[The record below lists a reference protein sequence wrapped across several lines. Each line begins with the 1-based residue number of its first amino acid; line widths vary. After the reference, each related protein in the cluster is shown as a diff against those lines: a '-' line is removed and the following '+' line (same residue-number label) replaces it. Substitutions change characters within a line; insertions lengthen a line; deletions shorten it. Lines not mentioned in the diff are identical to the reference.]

1 MGILW
6 ERLEDHDVA
15 VQGSIFVTT
24 TSHIQQTR
32 LEPAVHVCLAGKMSF
47 ISNIFY
53 RAAVSEES
61 RRAPVGKVN
70 RARRP
75 GPRGAAASQQGS
87 KDSGDLDEDADIFN
101 STAGPSETDTF
112 QAKVQ
117 VIEDI
122 IAEENLYKVLGVKR
136 NVKND
141 EIRRAFLTRS
151 RSCHPDKFPDY
162 PNSTIA
168 FQKLAFAYETLS
180 KPASRQAYDFSPHT
194 HSMFNGK
201 SPHDAFDD
209 EFGEAFADAT
219 LQDVLFT
226 VYVEFFEGDF
236 TSVKALLKV
245 LADSGLGTYSDANIN
260 SIEAKFRALSRLM
273 RATRRYS
280 RVLLNEMSRLYEI
293 QQDLR
298 GLSYFDIPGR
308 LRLTLQLARVTLSIP
323 LAIDQAMQNPED
335 YDRKEFGQ
343 WFEDMRAQSSD
354 YSSSEDDDNN
364 RAEQGFG
371 LQGEAESQGLGSD
384 EHARMRYVRARD
396 ARIARRAA
404 ERRDPGSDNGP
415 AGDQEAAA
423 LPHEETKELH
433 PGFLGPTTTALFTG
447 MVNLLEAGEGWMG
460 GKPAATV

>member
-1 MGILW
+1 
-6 ERLEDHDVA
+6 
-15 VQGSIFVTT
+15 
-24 TSHIQQTR
+24 
-32 LEPAVHVCLAGKMSF
+32 MSF
-47 ISNIFY
+47 ISSIFY

-61 RRAPVGKVN
+61 RRAPIGKVN
-70 RARRP
+70 RTRRP
-75 GPRGAAASQQGS
+75 TSRNGKPYAEVSLDGAAVDEGV
-87 KDSGDLDEDADIFN
+87 DILDNATSPADAD
-101 STAGPSETDTF
+101 SF
-112 QAKVQ
+112 QSKVQ
-117 VIEDI
+117 IIEDI
-122 IAEENLYKVLGVKR
+122 IAEENLYNVLNIK
-136 NVKND
+136 KNAKTE

-245 LADSGLGTYSDANIN
+245 LADSGMGTYSDANIS

-323 LAIDQAMQNPED
+323 LAIDSAMQNPED
-335 YDRKEFGQ
+335 YDRREFGQ

-354 YSSSEDDDNN
+354 YSSSEEDDSS
-364 RAEQGFG
+364 RPEQDFG
-371 LQGEAESQGLGSD
+371 LNAEVDGESLGSD
-384 EHARMRYVRARD
+384 ERARMRYVRARD

-404 ERRDPGSDNGP
+404 ERRDPGSHNGP
-415 AGDQEAAA
+415 RSDSEAAA
-423 LPHEETKELH
+423 LPNEEAKQLQA
-433 PGFLGPTTTALFTG
+433 GFLGPTTTALFTG
-447 MVNLLEAGEGWMG
+447 MVNLLEAGEGWIG
-460 GKPAATV
+460 GKPVEPI

>member
-1 MGILW
+1 
-6 ERLEDHDVA
+6 
-15 VQGSIFVTT
+15 
-24 TSHIQQTR
+24 
-32 LEPAVHVCLAGKMSF
+32 MSF
-47 ISNIFY
+47 ISSIFY

-61 RRAPVGKVN
+61 RRAPIGKVN
-70 RARRP
+70 RAKRP
-75 GPRGAAASQQGS
+75 GSRGGHL
-87 KDSGDLDEDADIFN
+87 DSDGLKEPGDADQD
-101 STAGPSETDTF
+101 TDDLPDAAGPSEADSF
-112 QAKVQ
+112 QTKVQ

-122 IAEENLYKVLGVKR
+122 IAEENLYKVLNIKR
-136 NVKND
+136 NAKNE

-245 LADSGLGTYSDANIN
+245 LADSGLGTYSDANIS

-354 YSSSEDDDNN
+354 YSSSDDDEES
-364 RAEQGFG
+364 RTEQGFG
-371 LQGEAESQGLGSD
+371 LQGEADGNALGSD

-415 AGDQEAAA
+415 SGDQEAAA
-423 LPHEETKELH
+423 LPNEEVKELRA
-433 PGFLGPTTTALFTG
+433 GFLGPTTTALFTG

-460 GKPAATV
+460 GKPADPL

>member
-1 MGILW
+1 
-6 ERLEDHDVA
+6 
-15 VQGSIFVTT
+15 
-24 TSHIQQTR
+24 
-32 LEPAVHVCLAGKMSF
+32 MSF
-47 ISNIFY
+47 ISSIFY

-61 RRAPVGKVN
+61 RRAPVGKLN
-70 RARRP
+70 RPRRP
-75 GPRGAAASQQGS
+75 ASRNGS
-87 KDSGDLDEDADIFN
+87 LKPNDLDGELPTDDASEIP
-101 STAGPSETDTF
+101 GEPSDADTF
-112 QAKVQ
+112 QSKVK
-117 VIEDI
+117 VIEEI
-122 IAEENLYKVLGVKR
+122 IAEENLYKVLGIAR
-136 NVKND
+136 TAKNED
-141 EIRRAFLTRS
+141 IRRAFLTRS

-162 PNSTIA
+162 PDSTIA

-194 HSMFNGK
+194 HSMFKGK

-245 LADSGLGTYSDANIN
+245 LADSGLGTYSDANIS
-260 SIEAKFRALSRLM
+260 SIEAKFRVLSRLM

-354 YSSSEDDDNN
+354 YDSSDDDNDSA
-364 RAEQGFG
+364 RGDHGFG
-371 LQGEAESQGLGSD
+371 LQAEADANTPGSD

-404 ERRDPGSDNGP
+404 ERRDPASQDGP
-415 AGDQEAAA
+415 SVHADAAA
-423 LPHEETKELH
+423 LPHEEEAKELRA
-433 PGFLGPTTTALFTG
+433 GFLGPTTTALFTG
-447 MVNLLEAGEGWMG
+447 MVNLLEAGEGWVG
-460 GKPAATV
+460 GKPAS

>member
-1 MGILW
+1 
-6 ERLEDHDVA
+6 
-15 VQGSIFVTT
+15 
-24 TSHIQQTR
+24 
-32 LEPAVHVCLAGKMSF
+32 MSF
-47 ISNIFY
+47 ISSMFY

-61 RRAPVGKVN
+61 RRAPIGKVN

-75 GPRGAAASQQGS
+75 APHGGRPASDKS
-87 KDSGDLDEDADIFN
+87 KDAGDVDEDANLFE
-101 STAGPSETDTF
+101 STATTADADADTF

-122 IAEENLYKVLGVKR
+122 IEEDNLYKVLGINR
-136 NVKND
+136 NAKNE

-245 LADSGLGTYSDANIN
+245 LADSGLGTYSDANIS

-343 WFEDMRAQSSD
+343 WFEDMRAQSTD
-354 YSSSEDDDNN
+354 YSSSEDDEN
-364 RAEQGFG
+364 RPDHGFG
-371 LQGEAESQGLGSD
+371 LQAEADTDTPGSD
-384 EHARMRYVRARD
+384 EQARMRYVRARD

-404 ERRDPGSDNGP
+404 EHRDPGSNNGP
-415 AGDQEAAA
+415 VGEQEAAA
-423 LPHEETKELH
+423 LPHQETKELRA
-433 PGFLGPTTTALFTG
+433 GFLGPTTTALFAG

-460 GKPAATV
+460 GKPAATSH

>member
-1 MGILW
+1 
-6 ERLEDHDVA
+6 
-15 VQGSIFVTT
+15 
-24 TSHIQQTR
+24 
-32 LEPAVHVCLAGKMSF
+32 MSF
-47 ISNIFY
+47 ISSIFY
-53 RAAVSEES
+53 RAAVSQES
-61 RRAPVGKVN
+61 RRAPIGKVP
-70 RARRP
+70 RAKCP
-75 GPRGAAASQQGS
+75 GSRAGRVPPEGS
-87 KDSGDLDEDADIFN
+87 SSAGKANADSNIFDP
-101 STAGPSETDTF
+101 TIDPTIDPSHPDNF
-112 QAKVQ
+112 QSKVQ
-117 VIEDI
+117 IIEDI
-122 IAEENLYKVLGVKR
+122 IAEDNLYKVLGIKS
-136 NVKND
+136 NAKNED
-141 EIRRAFLTRS
+141 IRRAFLTGS

-209 EFGEAFADAT
+209 EFGQAFADAT
-219 LQDVLFT
+219 LQDVLLT

-245 LADSGLGTYSDANIN
+245 LADSGMATYSDANIS
-260 SIEAKFRALSRLM
+260 SIEAKFRTLSRLM

-323 LAIDQAMQNPED
+323 LAIDQVMQNPED
-335 YDRKEFGQ
+335 YDRKEFGR

-354 YSSSEDDDNN
+354 YSSSEEEEEEGGGGGGGGGG
-364 RAEQGFG
+364 RTEQGFG
-371 LQGEAESQGLGSD
+371 LQGEIDGDAPGSD
-384 EHARMRYVRARD
+384 EHARLRYVRARD
-396 ARIARRAA
+396 ARISRRAT

-415 AGDQEAAA
+415 GGEQGAAA
-423 LPHEETKELH
+423 LPNQETKELRV
-433 PGFLGPTTTALFTG
+433 GFLGPTTTALFTG

-460 GKPAATV
+460 GKLADPL

>member
-1 MGILW
+1 
-6 ERLEDHDVA
+6 
-15 VQGSIFVTT
+15 
-24 TSHIQQTR
+24 
-32 LEPAVHVCLAGKMSF
+32 MSF
-47 ISNIFY
+47 ISSIFY

-61 RRAPVGKVN
+61 RRAPVGKFN
-70 RARRP
+70 RPKRP
-75 GPRGAAASQQGS
+75 GSRGERPNPEGS
-87 KDSGDLDEDADIFN
+87 DDGGGADQDADAFEA
-101 STAGPSETDTF
+101 TAGPSEADSF
-112 QAKVQ
+112 QTKVQ
-117 VIEDI
+117 VIEEI
-122 IAEENLYKVLGVKR
+122 IAEENLYKVLGVTRKA
-136 NVKND
+136 KNE

-245 LADSGLGTYSDANIN
+245 LADSGLGTYSDANIS

-354 YSSSEDDDNN
+354 YSSSDEDEEG
-364 RAEQGFG
+364 RTEQGFG
-371 LQGEAESQGLGSD
+371 LQGEADTDAPGSD

-415 AGDQEAAA
+415 GADQEAAA
-423 LPHEETKELH
+423 LPEEEVKELRS
-433 PGFLGPTTTALFTG
+433 GFLGPTTTALFTG

-460 GKPAATV
+460 AKPTDAL

>member
-1 MGILW
+1 
-6 ERLEDHDVA
+6 
-15 VQGSIFVTT
+15 
-24 TSHIQQTR
+24 
-32 LEPAVHVCLAGKMSF
+32 MSF
-47 ISNIFY
+47 ISSIFY
-53 RAAVSEES
+53 RAAISEES
-61 RRAPVGKVN
+61 RRAPIGKVN
-70 RARRP
+70 RPKRHGSRSVNSKLD
-75 GPRGAAASQQGS
+75 GA
-87 KDSGDLDEDADIFN
+87 DATGVPD
-101 STAGPSETDTF
+101 GLSEAFGNADRTNADTF
-112 QAKVQ
+112 QCKAK

-122 IAEENLYKVLGVKR
+122 IAEENLYKVLGIKR
-136 NVKND
+136 NAKTE
-141 EIRRAFLTRS
+141 EIRRAFLSRS

-201 SPHDAFDD
+201 CPHDAFDD

-245 LADSGLGTYSDANIN
+245 LADSGLGTYSDANIS

-323 LAIDQAMQNPED
+323 LAIDQAMQDPED

-354 YSSSEDDDNN
+354 YSSSDEDGNT
-364 RAEQGFG
+364 EQDFG
-371 LQGEAESQGLGSD
+371 LQREVDGDAPGSD
-384 EHARMRYVRARD
+384 EHARLRYVRARD

-404 ERRDPGSDNGP
+404 ERCDTGSGKGP
-415 AGDQEAAA
+415 DSDHGAAA
-423 LPHEETKELH
+423 LASEEAKELRA
-433 PGFLGPTTTALFTG
+433 GFLGPTTTALFTG
-447 MVNLLEAGEGWMG
+447 MVNLLEAGEGWIG
-460 GKPAATV
+460 GKPADPL

>member
-1 MGILW
+1 
-6 ERLEDHDVA
+6 
-15 VQGSIFVTT
+15 
-24 TSHIQQTR
+24 
-32 LEPAVHVCLAGKMSF
+32 MSF
-47 ISNIFY
+47 ISSIFY

-61 RRAPVGKVN
+61 RRAPIGKVP
-70 RARRP
+70 RAKRP
-75 GPRGAAASQQGS
+75 GSRGGRVGPEGS
-87 KDSGDLDEDADIFN
+87 SSADQADADSDIFDP
-101 STAGPSETDTF
+101 TVEPSEADNF
-112 QAKVQ
+112 QNKVQ
-117 VIEDI
+117 IIEDI
-122 IAEENLYKVLGVKR
+122 IAEDNLYKVLGIKR
-136 NVKND
+136 NAKNED
-141 EIRRAFLTRS
+141 IRRAFLTRS

-245 LADSGLGTYSDANIN
+245 LADSGMGTYSDANIS
-260 SIEAKFRALSRLM
+260 SIEAKFRTLSRLM

-354 YSSSEDDDNN
+354 YSSSEEEIG
-364 RAEQGFG
+364 RTEQGFG
-371 LQGEAESQGLGSD
+371 LQSEVDSDAPGSN
-384 EHARMRYVRARD
+384 EHARLRYVRARD

-415 AGDQEAAA
+415 GGDQEAAA
-423 LPHEETKELH
+423 LPNEEAKELRA
-433 PGFLGPTTTALFTG
+433 GFLGPTTTVLFTG

-460 GKPAATV
+460 GKPAGPL

>member
-1 MGILW
+1 M
-6 ERLEDHDVA
+6 
-15 VQGSIFVTT
+15 
-24 TSHIQQTR
+24 
-32 LEPAVHVCLAGKMSF
+32 
-47 ISNIFY
+47 FY

-61 RRAPVGKVN
+61 RRAPIGKVN
-70 RARRP
+70 RAKRP
-75 GPRGAAASQQGS
+75 ASRNGS
-87 KDSGDLDEDADIFN
+87 IYPEGTGEADEEDDPVG
-101 STAGPSETDTF
+101 STSQSTEAESF
-112 QAKVQ
+112 QSKVQ

-122 IAEENLYKVLGVKR
+122 IAEENLYKVLNVKR
-136 NVKND
+136 NAKNED
-141 EIRRAFLTRS
+141 IRRAFLARS

-245 LADSGLGTYSDANIN
+245 LADSGLGTYSDANIS
-260 SIEAKFRALSRLM
+260 SIEAKFRTLSRLM

-323 LAIDQAMQNPED
+323 LAIDQALQNPED

-354 YSSSEDDDNN
+354 YSSSDEDEA
-364 RAEQGFG
+364 RTEQSFG
-371 LQGEAESQGLGSD
+371 LQAEADGDTPGSD
-384 EHARMRYVRARD
+384 EHARKRYVRARD

-415 AGDQEAAA
+415 GGDHEAAA
-423 LPHEETKELH
+423 LPEEELKELH
-433 PGFLGPTTTALFTG
+433 AGFLGPTTTALFTG

-460 GKPAATV
+460 GKPNDAI

>member
-1 MGILW
+1 M
-6 ERLEDHDVA
+6 
-15 VQGSIFVTT
+15 
-24 TSHIQQTR
+24 
-32 LEPAVHVCLAGKMSF
+32 PF
-47 ISNIFY
+47 ISSIFY
-53 RAAVSEES
+53 RASVSEES
-61 RRAPVGKVN
+61 RRAPIGKVN

-75 GPRGAAASQQGS
+75 PPQRDHLTPGGS
-87 KDSGDLDEDADIFN
+87 NDAGDAEHTADVFDSTTANTTDID
-101 STAGPSETDTF
+101 SF

-122 IAEENLYKVLGVKR
+122 IAEDNLYKVLGIKR
-136 NVKND
+136 SAKNE
-141 EIRRAFLTRS
+141 EIRRGFLNRS

-245 LADSGLGTYSDANIN
+245 LADSGLGTYSDANIS

-280 RVLLNEMSRLYEI
+280 RVLLNEVSRLYEI

-343 WFEDMRAQSSD
+343 WFEDMHAQSSD
-354 YSSSEDDDNN
+354 CSSSEDDDSS
-364 RAEQGFG
+364 RAEQTFG
-371 LQGEAESQGLGSD
+371 LQSEADIDAPGSD
-384 EHARMRYVRARD
+384 EHARLRYVRARD

-404 ERRDPGSDNGP
+404 ECRDPGSDHGP
-415 AGDQEAAA
+415 GGDQDAAA
-423 LPHEETKELH
+423 LPDEEIKELQA
-433 PGFLGPTTTALFTG
+433 GFLGPTATALFTG

-460 GKPAATV
+460 GKPAETLSH